1 MNNLKYIVGESGD
14 IAIFSPTATHQ
25 DVARTMMSKPA
36 GAGFVKFTPD
46 KFDEPILIECFGES
60 VSLNHLKSRKHI
72 DGKAIYK
79 AIYNE

>member
-36 GAGFVKFTPD
+36 GAGFITIRTTNEEYGSLDVH
-46 KFDEPILIECFGES
+46 CYGAS
-60 VSLNHLKSRKHI
+60 VSLNIQSRNEI
-72 DGKAIYK
+72 DNKAILK
-79 AIYNE
+79 VLNT